1 MTWLSFKSRCYLK
14 TNDNTNPF
22 RKQILGE
29 LNVDLTNMGIAAK
42 DAAFHLATA
51 STAQKNKALAIIAD
65 ELEANSEVI
74 LAANAKDIELGRE
87 AGLTDALLDRLLL
100 NEERLTGIANDVR
113 NVISLNDPVGSEI
126 DSKVLENG
134 MALSRRRVPLGVVG
148 VIYEARPN
156 VTIDIA
162 ALCLKTGNAS
172 ILRGGKETF
181 FSNMELVKVI
191 QSALEKAE
199 LPAASVQYIEKP
211 DRELVAQLL
220 KLDEYVDMIIPRGGA
235 GLHKMCQENST
246 IPVIIGG
253 FGISHIFI
261 DESADLERSLN
272 VVENSKVQRPSA
284 CNALDT
290 LLVHKA
296 VAEEFLPKLVE
307 RLNGKVALVSD
318 ASAKPLVA
326 NAADVRDAQEGDFD
340 TEWLSYTLGVKV
352 VADVKE
358 AIDHMRVHNASHSDA
373 IMTNS
378 LQNSELFINS
388 VGSAAVYVNASTRF
402 TDGAQFGL
410 GAEVAVSTQKLHA
423 RGPMGLEELTSY
435 KWVGKA
441 DYLIRS

>member
-1 MTWLSFKSRCYLK
+1 
-14 TNDNTNPF
+14 
-22 RKQILGE
+22 
-29 LNVDLTNMGIAAK
+29 MGKAAK
-42 DAAFHLATA
+42 DAAFELATA
-51 STAQKNKALAIIAD
+51 STAQKNQALAIIAD
-65 ELEANSEVI
+65 ELEANSAAI

-126 DSKVLENG
+126 DSKMLENG
-134 MALSRRRVPLGVVG
+134 MSLSRRRVPLGVVG

-191 QSALEKAE
+191 QSALAKAN

-211 DRELVAQLL
+211 DRELVSQLL
-220 KLDEYVDMIIPRGGA
+220 KLDDYVDMIIPRGGA
-235 GLHKMCQENST
+235 GLHKMCKENST

-253 FGISHIFI
+253 FGISHIFV
-261 DESADLERSLN
+261 DESADLEKSLN

-284 CNALDT
+284 CNSLDT
-290 LLVHKA
+290 LLVHEKVA
-296 VAEEFLPKLVE
+296 AKFLPMIVERMSDKVTFVAEPKA
-307 RLNGKVALVSD
+307 KALM
-318 ASAKPLVA
+318 AQATQI
-326 NAADVRDAQEGDFD
+326 RDAVEGDFD

-352 VADVKE
+352 VADVKD
-358 AIDHMRVHNASHSDA
+358 AIEHMRVHNASHSDA

-378 LQNSELFINS
+378 LINSELFINS
-388 VGSAAVYVNASTRF
+388 VGSAAVYVNAATRF

-441 DYLIRS
+441 NYLARS

>member
-1 MTWLSFKSRCYLK
+1 
-14 TNDNTNPF
+14 
-22 RKQILGE
+22 
-29 LNVDLTNMGIAAK
+29 MGKAAK
-42 DAAFHLATA
+42 DAAFELATA
-51 STAQKNKALAIIAD
+51 STAQKNQALAIIAD
-65 ELEANSEVI
+65 ELEANSAAI

-100 NEERLTGIANDVR
+100 NEERLTAIANDVR

-134 MALSRRRVPLGVVG
+134 MTLSRRRVPLGVVG

-191 QSALEKAE
+191 QSALAKAN

-211 DRELVAQLL
+211 DRELVSQLL
-220 KLDEYVDMIIPRGGA
+220 KLDDYVDMIIPRGGA
-235 GLHKMCQENST
+235 GLHKMCKENST

-253 FGISHIFI
+253 FGISHIFV
-261 DESADLERSLN
+261 DESADLDKSLN

-284 CNALDT
+284 CNSLDT
-290 LLVHKA
+290 LLVHEKIA
-296 VAEEFLPKLVE
+296 AQFLPMIVERMNDKVTFVAEPK
-307 RLNGKVALVSD
+307 
-318 ASAKPLVA
+318 AKELMEQA
-326 NAADVRDAQEGDFD
+326 KQVRDAVEGDFD

-352 VADVKE
+352 VSDVKD

-378 LQNSELFINS
+378 LENSELFINS
-388 VGSAAVYVNASTRF
+388 AGSAAVYVNASTRF

-441 DYLIRS
+441 NYLARS

>member
-1 MTWLSFKSRCYLK
+1 M
-14 TNDNTNPF
+14 
-22 RKQILGE
+22 
-29 LNVDLTNMGIAAK
+29 DLTNMGKAAK
-42 DAAFHLATA
+42 DAAFELATA
-51 STAQKNKALAIIAD
+51 STAQKNQALAIIAD
-65 ELEANSEVI
+65 ELEANSAAI

-100 NEERLTGIANDVR
+100 NEERLTAIANDVR

-134 MALSRRRVPLGVVG
+134 MSLSRRRVPLGVVG

-191 QSALEKAE
+191 QSALAKAN

-211 DRELVAQLL
+211 DRELVSQLL
-220 KLDEYVDMIIPRGGA
+220 KLDDYVDMIIPRGGA
-235 GLHKMCQENST
+235 GLHKMCKENST

-253 FGISHIFI
+253 FGISHIFV
-261 DESADLERSLN
+261 DESADLEKSLN

-284 CNALDT
+284 CNSLDT
-290 LLVHKA
+290 LLVHEKIA
-296 VAEEFLPKLVE
+296 AQFLPMIVE
-307 RLNGKVALVSD
+307 RMNDKVTFVTEPKAKALMPQ
-318 ASAKPLVA
+318 ATQI
-326 NAADVRDAQEGDFD
+326 RDAVEGDFD

-352 VADVKE
+352 VSDVKD
-358 AIDHMRVHNASHSDA
+358 AIVHVRVHNASHSDA

-378 LQNSELFINS
+378 LENSELFINS

-441 DYLIRS
+441 NYLARS

>member
-1 MTWLSFKSRCYLK
+1 M
-14 TNDNTNPF
+14 
-22 RKQILGE
+22 
-29 LNVDLTNMGIAAK
+29 DLTNIGKAAK
-42 DAAFHLATA
+42 DAAFELATA
-51 STAQKNKALAIIAD
+51 STAQKNQALAIIAD
-65 ELEANSEVI
+65 ELEANSAAI

-134 MALSRRRVPLGVVG
+134 MSLSRRRVPLGVVG

-191 QSALEKAE
+191 QSALAKAN

-211 DRELVAQLL
+211 DRELVSQLL
-220 KLDEYVDMIIPRGGA
+220 KLDDYVDMIIPRGGA
-235 GLHKMCQENST
+235 GLHKMCKENST

-253 FGISHIFI
+253 FGISHIFV
-261 DESADLERSLN
+261 DESADLEKSLN

-284 CNALDT
+284 CNSLDT
-290 LLVHKA
+290 LLVHEKVA
-296 VAEEFLPKLVE
+296 AKFLPMIVERMSDKVTFVAEPKA
-307 RLNGKVALVSD
+307 KALM
-318 ASAKPLVA
+318 AQATQI
-326 NAADVRDAQEGDFD
+326 RDAVEGDFD

-352 VADVKE
+352 VADVKD

-378 LQNSELFINS
+378 LINSELFINS
-388 VGSAAVYVNASTRF
+388 VGSAAVYVNAATRF

-441 DYLIRS
+441 NYLARS

>member
-1 MTWLSFKSRCYLK
+1 
-14 TNDNTNPF
+14 
-22 RKQILGE
+22 
-29 LNVDLTNMGIAAK
+29 MGIAAK

-65 ELEANSEVI
+65 ELEANAATI
-74 LAANAKDIELGRE
+74 LEANAKDIELGRE

-100 NEERLTGIANDVR
+100 NEERLTGIANDIR

-134 MALSRRRVPLGVVG
+134 MSLSRRRVPLGVVG

-211 DRELVAQLL
+211 DRELVSQLL
-220 KLDEYVDMIIPRGGA
+220 KLDDYVDMIIPRGGA
-235 GLHKMCQENST
+235 SLHKMCKENST

-253 FGISHIFI
+253 FGISHIFV
-261 DESADLERSLN
+261 DESADLEKSVD

-284 CNALDT
+284 CNSLDT
-290 LLVHKA
+290 LLVHEA
-296 VAEEFLPKLVE
+296 VAEAFLTKLKQ
-307 RLNGKVALVSD
+307 RLAGKVTLVAD
-318 ASAKPLVA
+318 ASAKSLLTGFE
-326 NAADVRDAQEGDFD
+326 DQRDAVEGDFD

-352 VADVKE
+352 VADVAE

-378 LQNSELFINS
+378 LESSERFINS

-441 DYLIRS
+441 NYLVRG

>member
-1 MTWLSFKSRCYLK
+1 
-14 TNDNTNPF
+14 
-22 RKQILGE
+22 
-29 LNVDLTNMGIAAK
+29 MGKAAK
-42 DAAFHLATA
+42 DAAFELATA
-51 STAQKNKALAIIAD
+51 STAQKNQALAIIAD
-65 ELEANSEVI
+65 ELEANSAAI

-134 MALSRRRVPLGVVG
+134 MSLSRRRVPLGVVG

-191 QSALEKAE
+191 QSALAKAN

-211 DRELVAQLL
+211 DREVVSQLL
-220 KLDEYVDMIIPRGGA
+220 KLDDYVDMIIPRGGA
-235 GLHKMCQENST
+235 GLHKMCKENST

-253 FGISHIFI
+253 FGISHIFV
-261 DESADLERSLN
+261 DESADLEKSLN

-284 CNALDT
+284 CNSLDT
-290 LLVHKA
+290 LLVHEKVA
-296 VAEEFLPKLVE
+296 AKFLPMIVERMSDKVTFVAEPKA
-307 RLNGKVALVSD
+307 KALM
-318 ASAKPLVA
+318 AQATQI
-326 NAADVRDAQEGDFD
+326 RDAVEGDFD

-352 VADVKE
+352 VADVKD

-378 LQNSELFINS
+378 LINSELFINS
-388 VGSAAVYVNASTRF
+388 VGSAAVYVNAATRF

-441 DYLIRS
+441 NYLARS

>member
-1 MTWLSFKSRCYLK
+1 M
-14 TNDNTNPF
+14 
-22 RKQILGE
+22 
-29 LNVDLTNMGIAAK
+29 DLTNMGKAAK
-42 DAAFHLATA
+42 DAAFELATA
-51 STAQKNKALAIIAD
+51 STAQKNQALAIIAD
-65 ELEANSEVI
+65 ELEANSAAI

-134 MALSRRRVPLGVVG
+134 MSLSRRRVPLGVVG

-191 QSALEKAE
+191 QSALAKAN

-211 DRELVAQLL
+211 DRELVSQLL
-220 KLDEYVDMIIPRGGA
+220 KLDDYVDMIIPRGGA
-235 GLHKMCQENST
+235 GLHKMCKENST

-253 FGISHIFI
+253 FGISHIFV
-261 DESADLERSLN
+261 DESADLEKSLN

-284 CNALDT
+284 CNSLDT
-290 LLVHKA
+290 LLVHEKVA
-296 VAEEFLPKLVE
+296 AKFLPMIVERMNDKVTFVAEPKA
-307 RLNGKVALVSD
+307 KALM
-318 ASAKPLVA
+318 AQATQI
-326 NAADVRDAQEGDFD
+326 RDAAEGDFD

-378 LQNSELFINS
+378 LINSELFINS
-388 VGSAAVYVNASTRF
+388 VGSAAVYVNAATRF

-441 DYLIRS
+441 NYLARS

>member
-1 MTWLSFKSRCYLK
+1 M
-14 TNDNTNPF
+14 
-22 RKQILGE
+22 
-29 LNVDLTNMGIAAK
+29 DLTIMGKAAK
-42 DAAFHLATA
+42 DAAFQLATA
-51 STAQKNKALAIIAD
+51 TTAQKNQALSIIAD
-65 ELEANSEVI
+65 ELEANADVI
-74 LAANAKDIELGRE
+74 LSANAKDIELGRD
-87 AGLTDALLDRLLL
+87 AGLSEALLDRLLL
-100 NEERLTGIANDVR
+100 NKERLAGIANDVR

-134 MALSRRRVPLGVVG
+134 MSLSRRRVPLGVVG

-191 QSALEKAE
+191 QSALQKAQ

-211 DRELVAQLL
+211 DRELVSQLL
-220 KLDEYVDMIIPRGGA
+220 KLDDYVDMIIPRGGA
-235 GLHKMCQENST
+235 GLHKMCKENST

-253 FGISHIFI
+253 FGISHIYV
-261 DESADLERSLN
+261 DLSADLDKT
-272 VVENSKVQRPSA
+272 VDVIENAKVQRPSA

-290 LLVHKA
+290 LLVHQDIAQPLLEKLIA
-296 VAEEFLPKLVE
+296 KLNDKVTFVAEPKA
-307 RLNGKVALVSD
+307 KALMQT
-318 ASAKPLVA
+318 A
-326 NAADVRDAQEGDFD
+326 NNIRDAQDGDFD

-352 VADVKE
+352 VQNVDE
-358 AIDHMRVHNASHSDA
+358 AIDHMREHNASHSDA
-373 IMTNS
+373 IMTND
-378 LQNSELFINS
+378 LFNAEKFINTA
-388 VGSAAVYVNASTRF
+388 GSAAVYVNASTRF

-441 DYLIRS
+441 NYLSRT

>member
-1 MTWLSFKSRCYLK
+1 M
-14 TNDNTNPF
+14 
-22 RKQILGE
+22 
-29 LNVDLTNMGIAAK
+29 DLTLMGKAAK
-42 DAAFHLATA
+42 DAAFQLATA
-51 STAQKNKALAIIAD
+51 STAQKNQALAIIAD
-65 ELEANSEVI
+65 ELEANAVQI
-74 LAANAKDIELGRE
+74 LAANAKDIQLGRE

-100 NEERLTGIANDVR
+100 NESRLNAIANDVR

-134 MALSRRRVPLGVVG
+134 MSLSRRRVPLGVVG

-191 QSALEKAE
+191 QSALEKAQ

-211 DRELVAQLL
+211 DRELVTQLL
-220 KLDEYVDMIIPRGGA
+220 KLDDYVDMIIPRGGA
-235 GLHKMCQENST
+235 GLHKMCKENST

-253 FGISHIFI
+253 FGISHIFV
-261 DESADLERSLN
+261 DESADLDKS
-272 VVENSKVQRPSA
+272 VDVIENAKVQRPSA

-290 LLVHKA
+290 LLVHEA
-296 VAEEFLPKLVE
+296 IAQPLLEKLVAK
-307 RLNGKVALVSD
+307 LNGKVNFVAEPKAKALM
-318 ASAKPLVA
+318 SAATEL
-326 NAADVRDAQEGDFD
+326 RDAQAGDFD

-352 VADVKE
+352 VRDVNE
-358 AIDHMRVHNASHSDA
+358 AIDHMREHNASHSDA

-378 LQNSELFINS
+378 LVNAERFINS
-388 VGSAAVYVNASTRF
+388 AGSAAVYVNASTRF

-441 DYLIRS
+441 NYLSRS

>member
-1 MTWLSFKSRCYLK
+1 M
-14 TNDNTNPF
+14 
-22 RKQILGE
+22 
-29 LNVDLTNMGIAAK
+29 DLTNMGKAAK
-42 DAAFHLATA
+42 DAAFELATA
-51 STAQKNKALAIIAD
+51 STAQKNQALAIIAD
-65 ELEANSEVI
+65 ELEAKSAAI

-100 NEERLTGIANDVR
+100 NEERLAGIANDVR

-134 MALSRRRVPLGVVG
+134 MSLSRRRVPLGVVG

-191 QSALEKAE
+191 QSALAKAN

-211 DRELVAQLL
+211 DRELVSQLL
-220 KLDEYVDMIIPRGGA
+220 KLDDYVDMIIPRGGA
-235 GLHKMCQENST
+235 GLHKMCKENST

-253 FGISHIFI
+253 FGISHIFV
-261 DESADLERSLN
+261 DESADLEKSLN

-284 CNALDT
+284 CNSLDT
-290 LLVHKA
+290 LLVHEKVA
-296 VAEEFLPKLVE
+296 AKFLPMIVERMSDKVTFVAEPKA
-307 RLNGKVALVSD
+307 KALM
-318 ASAKPLVA
+318 AQATQI
-326 NAADVRDAQEGDFD
+326 RDAVEGDFD

-358 AIDHMRVHNASHSDA
+358 AIEHMRVHNASHSDA

-378 LQNSELFINS
+378 LINSELFINS
-388 VGSAAVYVNASTRF
+388 VGSAAVYVNAATRF

-441 DYLIRS
+441 NYLARS

>member
-1 MTWLSFKSRCYLK
+1 M
-14 TNDNTNPF
+14 
-22 RKQILGE
+22 
-29 LNVDLTNMGIAAK
+29 DLTNMGKAAK
-42 DAAFHLATA
+42 DAAFELATA
-51 STAQKNKALAIIAD
+51 STAQKNQALAIIAD
-65 ELEANSEVI
+65 ELEANSAAI

-100 NEERLTGIANDVR
+100 NEERLTAIANDVR

-134 MALSRRRVPLGVVG
+134 MSLSRRRVPLGVVG

-191 QSALEKAE
+191 QSALAKAN

-211 DRELVAQLL
+211 DRELVSQLL
-220 KLDEYVDMIIPRGGA
+220 KLDDYVDMIIPRGGA
-235 GLHKMCQENST
+235 GLHKMCKENST

-253 FGISHIFI
+253 FGISHIFV
-261 DESADLERSLN
+261 DESADLEKSLN

-284 CNALDT
+284 CNSLDT
-290 LLVHKA
+290 LLVHEKIA
-296 VAEEFLPKLVE
+296 AQFLPMIVE
-307 RLNGKVALVSD
+307 SMNDKVTFVTEPKAKALMPQ
-318 ASAKPLVA
+318 ATQI
-326 NAADVRDAQEGDFD
+326 RDAVEGDFD

-352 VADVKE
+352 VSDVKD

-378 LQNSELFINS
+378 LENSELFINS

-441 DYLIRS
+441 NYLARS

>member
-1 MTWLSFKSRCYLK
+1 
-14 TNDNTNPF
+14 
-22 RKQILGE
+22 
-29 LNVDLTNMGIAAK
+29 MGIAAK

-65 ELEANSEVI
+65 ELEANAATI
-74 LAANAKDIELGRE
+74 LEANAKDIELGRE

-113 NVISLNDPVGSEI
+113 NVISLNDPVGSEM

-134 MALSRRRVPLGVVG
+134 MSLSRRRVPLGVVG

-211 DRELVAQLL
+211 DRELVSQLL
-220 KLDEYVDMIIPRGGA
+220 KLDDYVDMIIPRGGA
-235 GLHKMCQENST
+235 GLHKMCKENST

-253 FGISHIFI
+253 FGISHIFV
-261 DESADLERSLN
+261 DESADLEKSVD

-284 CNALDT
+284 CNSLDT
-290 LLVHKA
+290 LLVHEA
-296 VAEEFLPKLVE
+296 VAEAFLAKLTQ
-307 RLNGKVALVSD
+307 RLAGKVTLVAD
-318 ASAKPLVA
+318 ASAKSLLA
-326 NAADVRDAQEGDFD
+326 GFEDQRDAVEGDFD

-352 VADVKE
+352 VADVAE

-378 LQNSELFINS
+378 LESSERFINS

-441 DYLIRS
+441 NYLVRG

>member
-1 MTWLSFKSRCYLK
+1 M
-14 TNDNTNPF
+14 
-22 RKQILGE
+22 E
-29 LNVDLTNMGIAAK
+29 LISMGQAAK
-42 DAAFHLATA
+42 EAAFQLATA

-65 ELEANSEVI
+65 ELEANAKVI
-74 LAANAKDIELGRE
+74 LAANAKDIEKGRE
-87 AGLTDALLDRLLL
+87 AGLTEALLDRLLL
-100 NEERLTGIANDVR
+100 NEERLSGIANDVR
-113 NVISLNDPVGSEI
+113 NVISLNDPVGSEL

-134 MALSRRRVPLGVVG
+134 MSLSRRRVPLGVVG

-191 QSALEKAE
+191 QSALAKAG

-211 DRELVAQLL
+211 DRELVSQLL

-235 GLHKMCQENST
+235 GLHKMCKENST

-253 FGISHIFI
+253 FGISHIFV
-261 DESADLERSLN
+261 DESADLEKSLN

-284 CNALDT
+284 CNSLDT
-290 LLVHKA
+290 LLVHEKVA
-296 VAEEFLPKLVE
+296 ADFLPMLAERLADKVVLVAEPKA
-307 RLNGKVALVSD
+307 KALLS
-318 ASAKPLVA
+318 SAQDL
-326 NAADVRDAQEGDFD
+326 RDAVEGDFD

-378 LQNSELFINS
+378 LENSELFINS

-441 DYLIRS
+441 NYLPRS

>member
-1 MTWLSFKSRCYLK
+1 
-14 TNDNTNPF
+14 
-22 RKQILGE
+22 
-29 LNVDLTNMGIAAK
+29 MGKAAK
-42 DAAFHLATA
+42 DAAFELATA
-51 STAQKNKALAIIAD
+51 STAQKNQALAIIAD
-65 ELEANSEVI
+65 ELEANAATI

-134 MALSRRRVPLGVVG
+134 MSLSRRRVPLGVVG

-191 QSALEKAE
+191 QSALAKAD

-211 DRELVAQLL
+211 DRELVSQLL
-220 KLDEYVDMIIPRGGA
+220 KLDDYVDMIIPRGGA
-235 GLHKMCQENST
+235 GLHKMCKENST

-253 FGISHIFI
+253 FGISHIFV
-261 DESADLERSLN
+261 DESADLEKSLN

-284 CNALDT
+284 CNSLDT
-290 LLVHKA
+290 LLVHEDVAAQFLPMIVERMNDKVTF
-296 VAEEFLPKLVE
+296 VAEPKA
-307 RLNGKVALVSD
+307 KVLMAQ
-318 ASAKPLVA
+318 ATQI
-326 NAADVRDAQEGDFD
+326 RDAAEGDFD

-378 LQNSELFINS
+378 LVNSELFINS
-388 VGSAAVYVNASTRF
+388 VGSAAVYVNAATRF

-441 DYLIRS
+441 NYLARS

>member
-1 MTWLSFKSRCYLK
+1 
-14 TNDNTNPF
+14 
-22 RKQILGE
+22 
-29 LNVDLTNMGIAAK
+29 MGKAAK
-42 DAAFHLATA
+42 DAAFQLAIA
-51 STAQKNKALAIIAD
+51 STAQKNQALAIIAD
-65 ELEANSEVI
+65 ELEANAAQI
-74 LAANAKDIELGRE
+74 LAANAKDIQLGRE

-100 NEERLTGIANDVR
+100 NESRLNAIANDVR

-134 MALSRRRVPLGVVG
+134 MSLSRRRVPLGVVG

-191 QSALEKAE
+191 QSALEKAQ

-211 DRELVAQLL
+211 DRELVTQLL
-220 KLDEYVDMIIPRGGA
+220 KLDDYVDMIIPRGGA
-235 GLHKMCQENST
+235 GLHKMCKENST

-253 FGISHIFI
+253 FGISHIFV
-261 DESADLERSLN
+261 DESADLDKS
-272 VVENSKVQRPSA
+272 VDVIENAKVQRPSA

-290 LLVHKA
+290 LLVHEA
-296 VAEEFLPKLVE
+296 IAQPLLEKLVAK
-307 RLNGKVALVSD
+307 LNGKVTFVAEPKAKALM
-318 ASAKPLVA
+318 SAATEL
-326 NAADVRDAQEGDFD
+326 RDAQAGDFD

-352 VADVKE
+352 VRDVNE
-358 AIDHMRVHNASHSDA
+358 AIDHMREHNASHSDA

-378 LQNSELFINS
+378 LVNAERFINS
-388 VGSAAVYVNASTRF
+388 AGSAAVYVNASTRF

-441 DYLIRS
+441 NYLSRS

>member
-1 MTWLSFKSRCYLK
+1 M
-14 TNDNTNPF
+14 
-22 RKQILGE
+22 
-29 LNVDLTNMGIAAK
+29 DLTNMGKAAK
-42 DAAFHLATA
+42 DAAFELATA
-51 STAQKNKALAIIAD
+51 STAQKNQALAIIAD
-65 ELEANSEVI
+65 ELVANSVAI

-100 NEERLTGIANDVR
+100 NEERLTAIANDVR

-134 MALSRRRVPLGVVG
+134 MSLSRRRVPLGVVG

-191 QSALEKAE
+191 QSALAKAN

-211 DRELVAQLL
+211 DRELVSQLL
-220 KLDEYVDMIIPRGGA
+220 KLDDYVDMIIPRGGA
-235 GLHKMCQENST
+235 GLHKMCKENST

-253 FGISHIFI
+253 FGISHIFV
-261 DESADLERSLN
+261 DESADLDKSLN

-284 CNALDT
+284 CNSLDT
-290 LLVHKA
+290 LLVHEKIA
-296 VAEEFLPKLVE
+296 AQFLPMIVERMDDKVTFVAEPK
-307 RLNGKVALVSD
+307 
-318 ASAKPLVA
+318 AKELMEQA
-326 NAADVRDAQEGDFD
+326 KQVRDAVEGDFD

-352 VADVKE
+352 VSDVKD

-378 LQNSELFINS
+378 LENSELFINS

-441 DYLIRS
+441 NYLARS

>member
-1 MTWLSFKSRCYLK
+1 M
-14 TNDNTNPF
+14 
-22 RKQILGE
+22 
-29 LNVDLTNMGIAAK
+29 DLTNMGKAAK
-42 DAAFHLATA
+42 DAAFELATA
-51 STAQKNKALAIIAD
+51 STAQKNQALAIIAD
-65 ELEANSEVI
+65 ELEANSAAI

-87 AGLTDALLDRLLL
+87 VGLTDALLDRLLL

-134 MALSRRRVPLGVVG
+134 MSLSRRRVPLGVVG

-191 QSALEKAE
+191 QSALAKAN

-211 DRELVAQLL
+211 DRELVSQLL
-220 KLDEYVDMIIPRGGA
+220 KLDDYVDMIIPRGGA
-235 GLHKMCQENST
+235 GLHKMCKENST

-253 FGISHIFI
+253 FGISHIFV
-261 DESADLERSLN
+261 DESADLEKSLN

-284 CNALDT
+284 CNSLDT
-290 LLVHKA
+290 LLVHDKVA
-296 VAEEFLPKLVE
+296 AKFLPMIVERMNDKVTFVAEPKA
-307 RLNGKVALVSD
+307 KALMTQ
-318 ASAKPLVA
+318 ATQI
-326 NAADVRDAQEGDFD
+326 RDAAEGDFD

-352 VADVKE
+352 VADVKD

-378 LQNSELFINS
+378 LINSELFINS
-388 VGSAAVYVNASTRF
+388 VGSAAVYVNAATRF

-441 DYLIRS
+441 NYLARS

>member
-1 MTWLSFKSRCYLK
+1 M
-14 TNDNTNPF
+14 
-22 RKQILGE
+22 
-29 LNVDLTNMGIAAK
+29 DLTNMGKAAK
-42 DAAFHLATA
+42 DAAFELATA
-51 STAQKNKALAIIAD
+51 STAQKNQALAIIAD
-65 ELEANSEVI
+65 ELEANSAAI

-100 NEERLTGIANDVR
+100 NEERLTAIANDVR

-134 MALSRRRVPLGVVG
+134 MSLSRRRVPLGVVG

-191 QSALEKAE
+191 QSALAKAN

-211 DRELVAQLL
+211 DRELVSQLL
-220 KLDEYVDMIIPRGGA
+220 KLDDYVDMIIPRGGA
-235 GLHKMCQENST
+235 GLHKMCKENST

-253 FGISHIFI
+253 FGISHIFV
-261 DESADLERSLN
+261 DESADLEKSLN

-284 CNALDT
+284 CNSLDT
-290 LLVHKA
+290 LLVHEKIA
-296 VAEEFLPKLVE
+296 AQFLPMIVE
-307 RLNGKVALVSD
+307 RMNDKVTFVTEPKAKALM
-318 ASAKPLVA
+318 AQATQI
-326 NAADVRDAQEGDFD
+326 RDAVEGDFD

-352 VADVKE
+352 VSDVKD
-358 AIDHMRVHNASHSDA
+358 AIVHMRVHNASHSDA

-378 LQNSELFINS
+378 LENSELFINS

-441 DYLIRS
+441 NYLARS

>member
-1 MTWLSFKSRCYLK
+1 M
-14 TNDNTNPF
+14 
-22 RKQILGE
+22 
-29 LNVDLTNMGIAAK
+29 DLINMGKAAK
-42 DAAFHLATA
+42 EAAFHLATA
-51 STAQKNKALAIIAD
+51 STAQKNAALAIIAD
-65 ELEANSEVI
+65 ELEANLETI
-74 LAANAKDIELGRE
+74 LAANAKDIELGRD
-87 AGLTDALLDRLLL
+87 AGLSDALLDRLLL
-100 NEERLTGIANDVR
+100 NESRLKAIASDVR
-113 NVISLNDPVGSEI
+113 NVIGLNDPVGSEI

-134 MALSRRRVPLGVVG
+134 MSLSRRCVPLGVVG

-191 QSALEKAE
+191 QLALEKAK

-211 DRELVAQLL
+211 DRELVSQLL
-220 KLDEYVDMIIPRGGA
+220 KLDDYVDMIIPRGGA
-235 GLHKMCQENST
+235 GLHKMCKENST

-253 FGISHIFI
+253 FGISHIFV
-261 DESADLERSLN
+261 DQSADLDKS
-272 VVENSKVQRPSA
+272 VDVIENAKVQRPSA

-290 LLVHKA
+290 LLVHQSIASEFLAKLVQRLSDKVEF
-296 VAEEFLPKLVE
+296 VAEPKA
-307 RLNGKVALVSD
+307 KALMGD
-318 ASAKPLVA
+318 AKQLREAV
-326 NAADVRDAQEGDFD
+326 DGDFD

-352 VADVKE
+352 VSDVQQ
-358 AIDHMRVHNASHSDA
+358 AITHMRDHNASHSDA
-373 IMTNS
+373 IMTND
-378 LQNSELFINS
+378 LFNAELFINAA
-388 VGSAAVYVNASTRF
+388 GSAAVYVNASTRF

-441 DYLIRS
+441 NYLSRQ

>member
-1 MTWLSFKSRCYLK
+1 M
-14 TNDNTNPF
+14 
-22 RKQILGE
+22 
-29 LNVDLTNMGIAAK
+29 DLTNMGKAAK
-42 DAAFHLATA
+42 DAAFELATA
-51 STAQKNKALAIIAD
+51 STAQKNQALAIIAD
-65 ELEANSEVI
+65 ELEANSAAI

-134 MALSRRRVPLGVVG
+134 MSLSRRRVPLGVVG

-191 QSALEKAE
+191 QSALAKAN

-211 DRELVAQLL
+211 DRELVSQLL
-220 KLDEYVDMIIPRGGA
+220 KLDDYVDMIIPRGGA
-235 GLHKMCQENST
+235 SLHKMCKENST

-253 FGISHIFI
+253 FGISHIFV
-261 DESADLERSLN
+261 DESADLEKSLN

-284 CNALDT
+284 CNSLDT
-290 LLVHKA
+290 LLVHEKVA
-296 VAEEFLPKLVE
+296 AKFLPMIVERMSDKVTFVAEPKA
-307 RLNGKVALVSD
+307 KALM
-318 ASAKPLVA
+318 AQAKQI
-326 NAADVRDAQEGDFD
+326 RDAVEGDFD

-358 AIDHMRVHNASHSDA
+358 AIEHMRVHNASHSDA

-378 LQNSELFINS
+378 LINSELFINS
-388 VGSAAVYVNASTRF
+388 VGSAAVYVNAATRF

-441 DYLIRS
+441 NYLARS

>member
-1 MTWLSFKSRCYLK
+1 M
-14 TNDNTNPF
+14 
-22 RKQILGE
+22 
-29 LNVDLTNMGIAAK
+29 DLTNMGKAAK
-42 DAAFHLATA
+42 DAAFELATA
-51 STAQKNKALAIIAD
+51 STAQKNQALAIIAD
-65 ELEANSEVI
+65 ELEANSAAI

-126 DSKVLENG
+126 DSKMLENG
-134 MALSRRRVPLGVVG
+134 MSLSRRRVPLGVVG

-191 QSALEKAE
+191 QSALAKAN

-211 DRELVAQLL
+211 DRELVSQLL
-220 KLDEYVDMIIPRGGA
+220 KLDDYVDMIIPRGGA
-235 GLHKMCQENST
+235 GLHKMCKENST

-253 FGISHIFI
+253 FGISHIFV
-261 DESADLERSLN
+261 DESADLEKSLN

-284 CNALDT
+284 CNSLDT
-290 LLVHKA
+290 LLVHEKVA
-296 VAEEFLPKLVE
+296 AKFLPMIVERMSDKVTFVAEPKA
-307 RLNGKVALVSD
+307 KALM
-318 ASAKPLVA
+318 AQATQI
-326 NAADVRDAQEGDFD
+326 RDAVEGDFD

-352 VADVKE
+352 VADVKD
-358 AIDHMRVHNASHSDA
+358 AIEHMRVHNASHSDA

-378 LQNSELFINS
+378 LINSELFINS
-388 VGSAAVYVNASTRF
+388 VGSAAVYVNAATRF

-441 DYLIRS
+441 NYLARS

>member
-1 MTWLSFKSRCYLK
+1 M
-14 TNDNTNPF
+14 
-22 RKQILGE
+22 
-29 LNVDLTNMGIAAK
+29 DLTNMGKAAK
-42 DAAFHLATA
+42 DAAFELATA
-51 STAQKNKALAIIAD
+51 STAQKNQALAIIAD
-65 ELEANSEVI
+65 ELEANSAAI

-134 MALSRRRVPLGVVG
+134 MSLSRRRVPLGVVG

-191 QSALEKAE
+191 QSALAKAN

-211 DRELVAQLL
+211 DRELVSQLL
-220 KLDEYVDMIIPRGGA
+220 KLDDYVDMIIPRGGA
-235 GLHKMCQENST
+235 GLHKMCKENST

-253 FGISHIFI
+253 FGISHIFV
-261 DESADLERSLN
+261 DESADLEKSLN

-284 CNALDT
+284 CNSLDT
-290 LLVHKA
+290 LLVHEKVA
-296 VAEEFLPKLVE
+296 AKFLPMIVERMSDKVTFVAEPKA
-307 RLNGKVALVSD
+307 KALM
-318 ASAKPLVA
+318 AQATQI
-326 NAADVRDAQEGDFD
+326 RDAAEGDFD

-352 VADVKE
+352 VADVKD

-378 LQNSELFINS
+378 LINSELFINS
-388 VGSAAVYVNASTRF
+388 VGSAAVYVNAATRF

-441 DYLIRS
+441 NYLARS